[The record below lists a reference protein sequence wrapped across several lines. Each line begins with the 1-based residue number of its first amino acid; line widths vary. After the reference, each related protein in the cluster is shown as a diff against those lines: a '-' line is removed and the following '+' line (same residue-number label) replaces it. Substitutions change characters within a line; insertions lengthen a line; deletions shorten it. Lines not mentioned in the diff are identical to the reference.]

1 MPPRSSAVTAG
12 VLAMIT
18 LGGCTANVGGVA
30 APAFS
35 TSAAPALPARAKE
48 LSLRGVDPCTLL
60 TAAQLNQ
67 LKENGTPRPL
77 AKDVQRD
84 GPTCAFD
91 VDAASP
97 TYTYYLET
105 ITTADVADWLTGA
118 HHKRSMTQQLV
129 DVPGF
134 PALVNFAPGDGVEDC
149 ETLVGVADGQTLRAE
164 MAPDDGSFTQQQLC
178 DMSTTVAK
186 MAVETLETVK

>member
-1 MPPRSSAVTAG
+1 
-12 VLAMIT
+12 MIT
-18 LGGCTANVGGVA
+18 LGGCTTNVGGVA

-35 TSAAPALPARAKE
+35 TSAAPELPARAKE
-48 LSLRGVDPCTLL
+48 LSLQGVDPCTLL
-60 TAAQLNQ
+60 TPAQLDR
-67 LKENGTPRPL
+67 LKENGAPRPL

-91 VDAASP
+91 VDAVSP
-97 TYTYYLET
+97 TYTYYLEA
-105 ITTADVADWLTGA
+105 ITTADVQDWLTGA
-118 HHKRSMTQQLV
+118 HHKTSMTQQLV

-134 PALVNFAPGDGVEDC
+134 PALVDFAPSEGVQDC
-149 ETLVGVADGQTLRAE
+149 ETIVGVADGQALRAE
-164 MAPDDGSFTQQQLC
+164 IAPDDRSFTQQQLC

>member
-1 MPPRSSAVTAG
+1 MPPRSSAV
-12 VLAMIT
+12 VILAMIT
-18 LGGCTANVGGVA
+18 LGGCTTDVGGVA

-35 TSAAPALPARAKE
+35 TSAAPELPARAKD

-60 TAAQLNQ
+60 TTAQLDR
-67 LKENGTPRPL
+67 LKENGAPRPL

-91 VDAASP
+91 VDAATP

-105 ITTADVADWLTGA
+105 IDGADVQDWLTGSR
-118 HHKRSMTQQLV
+118 HKASMTQQLV

-134 PALVNFAPGDGVEDC
+134 PALVDFAPSDGVQDC

-164 MAPDDGSFTQQQLC
+164 MAPDDRSFTQQQLC

-186 MAVETLETVK
+186 MAVETLEAVK

>member
-1 MPPRSSAVTAG
+1 MAPKGSAVV

-35 TSAAPALPARAKE
+35 TSAAPELPARAKS
-48 LSLRGVDPCTLL
+48 LSVQGVDPCTLL
-60 TAAQLNQ
+60 TPAQLDQ
-67 LKENGTPRPL
+67 LKENGAPRPL

-91 VDAASP
+91 VDASAP

-105 ITTADVADWLTGA
+105 VPTADVQDWLTGA
-118 HHKRSMTQQLV
+118 HHRTSMTQQLV

-134 PALVNFAPGDGVEDC
+134 PALVDFAPSEGVQDC
-149 ETLVGVADGQTLRAE
+149 ETIVGVADGQALRAE
-164 MAPDDGSFTQQQLC
+164 MAPDDRSFTQQQLC

-186 MAVETLETVK
+186 MAVQTLETVQ

>member
-1 MPPRSSAVTAG
+1 MVI
-12 VLAMIT
+12 LAMIT
-18 LGGCTANVGGVA
+18 LGGCTTDVGGVA

-35 TSAAPALPARAKE
+35 TSAAPELPARAKD

-60 TAAQLNQ
+60 TTAQLDR
-67 LKENGTPRPL
+67 LKENGAPRPL

-91 VDAASP
+91 VDAATP

-105 ITTADVADWLTGA
+105 IDGADVQDWLTGSR
-118 HHKRSMTQQLV
+118 HKASMTQQLV

-134 PALVNFAPGDGVEDC
+134 PALVDFAPSDGVQDC

-164 MAPDDGSFTQQQLC
+164 MAPDDRSFTQQQLC

-186 MAVETLETVK
+186 MAVETLEAVK